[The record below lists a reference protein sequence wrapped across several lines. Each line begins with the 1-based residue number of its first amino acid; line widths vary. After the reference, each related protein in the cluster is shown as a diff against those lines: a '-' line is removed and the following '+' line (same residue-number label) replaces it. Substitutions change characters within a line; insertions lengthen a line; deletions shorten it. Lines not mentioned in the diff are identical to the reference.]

1 MTDHLMR
8 QGVTRDELI
17 ALDLALATRRGTL
30 IDTMRGRLVVPAQDE
45 SGHITGFL
53 GRDTTGDSRAPKYRN
68 PARTAVFDKATML
81 YSPQALTRSHAMTV
95 VVEGPLDALA
105 ITAAAAVTH
114 TSVMACTTAGVAVTP
129 TQADQVASLSQG
141 LPVLIALDGDAAGR
155 AGAARWVDLLH
166 RRADQPVYLIDL
178 PEGSDPA
185 DWIATHGPTGLGD
198 LLSRAQ
204 HAASA
209 PVGPQPEQDRRR
221 EPLSPRL

>member
-1 MTDHLMR
+1 M
-8 QGVTRDELI
+8 
-17 ALDLALATRRGTL
+17 
-30 IDTMRGRLVVPAQDE
+30 P
-45 SGHITGFL
+45 
-53 GRDTTGDSRAPKYRN
+53 
-68 PARTAVFDKATML
+68 
-81 YSPQALTRSHAMTV
+81 V

-114 TSVMACTTAGVAVTP
+114 TSVMACTTAGVAVTL